1 MITCQYDSIIA
12 LISCFTVQSL
22 QLHRLIMSFSHLNPD
37 DKKIALQLVNP
48 LDEKESKEIFRG
60 DLYPGKDPDDILS

>member
-22 QLHRLIMSFSHLNPD
+22 QLHRFNHVILPPYPD
-37 DKKIALQLVNP
+37 DKKIALQLVNS
-48 LDEKESKEIFRG
+48 LDEKESKEICRG
-60 DLYPGKDPDDILS
+60 DLYPGKDPNDILS